1 MSSTGSI
8 KKYTPK
14 LGRREIFT
22 ITLLAIELLVF
33 SLISENFLT
42 FSNLRSVLRNAT
54 DMAVVS
60 IGMTMVIILGG
71 IDISVGSAL
80 GVVAIVV
87 GWLIQAQVN
96 PLLIALVGILVG
108 TLIGLL
114 NGVLITYGRIP
125 DIIAT
130 LGMSNILRAVVFGM
144 LGGRWLTGLPPVFGP
159 LAQGLFFGIPSS
171 VFILVFFYALFWYL
185 LTHRPF
191 GRHIYAV
198 GNSLEAATLAGID
211 ARRTRVLSYAIL
223 GSLVGFASLL
233 YVGRL
238 GSVEITVGIDLPIA
252 CIAAVFIGGAS
263 VLGGRGS
270 VIGTLA
276 GVLFMA
282 VMKNGVVLLG
292 IPSLWERA
300 VVGALIILSAL
311 ADLAVN
317 RRSELEKR
325 RQLYRQRQATTKASV
340 TWEGA

>member
-1 MSSTGSI
+1 MGSSVAV
-8 KKYTPK
+8 KRYTPR

-22 ITLLAIELLVF
+22 IILLVLELVVF
-33 SLISENFLT
+33 SFISENFLT
-42 FSNLRSVLRNAT
+42 YSNLRSVLRNAT

-71 IDISVGSAL
+71 IDISVGSSL

-87 GWLIQAQVN
+87 GWLIQAQAN
-96 PLLIALVGILVG
+96 PLLIGMAAIAIG
-108 TLIGLL
+108 TLIGTI
-114 NGVLITYGRIP
+114 NGLLITIGRIP
-125 DIIAT
+125 DIIVT
-130 LGMSNILRAVVFGM
+130 LGTSNILRAVVFGM
-144 LGGRWLTGLPPVFGP
+144 LGGRWLTGLPPVFDP
-159 LAQGLFFGIPSS
+159 LAQGQLFGIPSS
-171 VFILVFFYALFWYL
+171 VFILVIFYTFFWFL

-198 GNSLEAATLAGID
+198 GNSVEAATLAGIN
-211 ARRTRVLSYAIL
+211 ARRTRILAYAIL

-300 VVGALIILSAL
+300 VVGSLIILSAV
-311 ADLAVN
+311 ADLIVN

-325 RQLYRQRQATTKASV
+325 RQLSRQRQALVNIPTPL
-340 TWEGA
+340 EGS

>member
-1 MSSTGSI
+1 MRSSVAI
-8 KKYTPK
+8 KRYTPG

-22 ITLLAIELLVF
+22 IILLLLELVVF
-33 SLISENFLT
+33 SFISENFLT

-60 IGMTMVIILGG
+60 IGMTMVILLGG

-96 PLLIALVGILVG
+96 PFLIGVAAVAIGTFIGAINGLLI
-108 TLIGLL
+108 TF
-114 NGVLITYGRIP
+114 GRIP

-130 LGMSNILRAVVFGM
+130 LGTANILRAVVFGM

-159 LAQGLFFGIPSS
+159 LARGQLFGIPSS
-171 VFILVFFYALFWYL
+171 VFVLLFFYTLFWYL

-191 GRHIYAV
+191 GRHIYAT
-198 GNSLEAATLAGID
+198 GNSVEAATLAGINT
-211 ARRTRVLSYAIL
+211 RRTRILAYAIL

-300 VVGALIILSAL
+300 VVGSLIILSAA
-311 ADLAVN
+311 ADLLVN
-317 RRSELEKR
+317 RRSEMEKR
-325 RQLYRQRQATTKASV
+325 RQLSRQRQSLVNVTKFV
-340 TWEGA
+340 EGS